1 MLMSVTQST
10 AGTLVG
16 NLCFIAMFPLLV
28 SMHMQ
33 KGGYEREA
41 DVMTAYLDR
50 DIFNKG
56 SKPA

>member
-33 KGGYEREA
+33 KGGYERGA
-41 DVMTAYLDR
+41 DVGEEKNVQAQQ
-50 DIFNKG
+50 
-56 SKPA
+56 SC